1 MQFLHS
7 NTWQLNWADP
17 NQQMPPQ
24 PVLDP
29 VTRETVVDE
38 KTEAPV
44 LEQAANFHE
53 LALEIMSSRL
63 HDGEDVKYVFTSGEA
78 LFIFTAL
85 RMVYVEQFSASLC
98 RTVASLPYHNL
109 VTLETDELVV
119 KEQSSAIRGI
129 RFTCCYDF
137 TGELL
142 FLDSEDILTPGMLGE
157 IENLITSKMF

>member
-7 NTWQLNWADP
+7 NTWRLTWADP
-17 NQQMPPQ
+17 ARKMPPQ

-29 VTRETVVDE
+29 VTREPVVDE
-38 KTEAPV
+38 KTKEPV
-44 LEQAANFHE
+44 VEQVANPHE
-53 LALEIMSSRL
+53 LAMKIISPRL
-63 HDGEDVKYVFTSGEA
+63 HDGEDVKYVFTSGET
-78 LFIFTAL
+78 LFLFTSL

-98 RTVASLPYHNL
+98 RTIASLPYQQL
-109 VTLETDELVV
+109 VTLETDEFVAE
-119 KEQSSAIRGI
+119 KQNSAIRGM

-142 FLDSEDILTPGMLGE
+142 FLDSEDILTPDMLGK